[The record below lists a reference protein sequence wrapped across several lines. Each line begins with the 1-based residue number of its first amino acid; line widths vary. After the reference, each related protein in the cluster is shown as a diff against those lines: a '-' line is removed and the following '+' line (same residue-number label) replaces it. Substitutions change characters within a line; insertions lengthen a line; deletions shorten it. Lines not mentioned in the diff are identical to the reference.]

1 MAWPRHN
8 RAMVSPLPVACRET
22 VEMLRPVL
30 SAKRWQRTTSRRTV
44 SSMARKDATIGTSV
58 QAFPCIVS
66 LVTRYG
72 TEYLREAVRERIEAE
87 GLRPFSLRTG
97 IPLGQLRSVL
107 QGRAARSTTLELI
120 ASVLELEFYIGPAR
134 ADSAIRPRLPSEV
147 AQALDLPRDASVDD
161 AVGAIR
167 KDAMASRLR
176 ESLGLV
182 QELTERA
189 AAAAALI
196 PRLASRERPSAR
208 ERPEAAVVMI
218 PFAPAVRLAVGT
230 GEVVFEESPEV
241 SIAVATGALAVWAR
255 PDRLTCVR
263 AAGDSMEP
271 SIHDGDLVAVDAGRR
286 DPLDGQ
292 LFAVRTAAGLVVKRL
307 RQRRGR
313 WLLAS
318 DNRAHRSRAV
328 TREDRILGQVAWW
341 GPRDGQQR

>member
-1 MAWPRHN
+1 M
-8 RAMVSPLPVACRET
+8 
-22 VEMLRPVL
+22 
-30 SAKRWQRTTSRRTV
+30 
-44 SSMARKDATIGTSV
+44 
-58 QAFPCIVS
+58 S

-72 TEYLREAVRERIEAE
+72 TDYLRQAVRRRIEAE

-134 ADSAIRPRLPSEV
+134 ADSTLRPRLPAEI
-147 AQALDLPRDASVDD
+147 ARALNLPREASVDD

-176 ESLGLV
+176 EGLGLV
-182 QELTERA
+182 QELMEKA

-196 PRLASRERPSAR
+196 PDLVSRKRLSAR
-208 ERPEAAVVMI
+208 ERPESAAVMI
-218 PFAPAVRLAVGT
+218 PFAPEVRLAAGT

-241 SIAVATGALAVWAR
+241 SIAVATGALASWAR

-271 SIHDGDLVAVDAGRR
+271 TIHDGDLVVVDAGRT
-286 DPLDGQ
+286 DPLDSQ
-292 LFAVRTAAGLVVKRL
+292 LFAVRTDAGVVIKRL
-307 RQRRGR
+307 RQKRGR
-313 WLLAS
+313 WLLTS
-318 DNRAHRSRAV
+318 DNPARRSRAV
-328 TREDRILGQVAWW
+328 TEEDRILGQVAWC
-341 GPRDGQQR
+341 GPRGRDRG

>member
-1 MAWPRHN
+1 M
-8 RAMVSPLPVACRET
+8 
-22 VEMLRPVL
+22 
-30 SAKRWQRTTSRRTV
+30 
-44 SSMARKDATIGTSV
+44 SV
-58 QAFPCIVS
+58 
-66 LVTRYG
+66 VTRYG
-72 TEYLREAVRERIEAE
+72 IDYLRQAVRQRIEAE

-97 IPLGQLRSVL
+97 IPLGQLRSVVE
-107 QGRAARSTTLELI
+107 GRAARSTTLELI
-120 ASVLELEFYIGPAR
+120 ASVLELEFYIGPSR
-134 ADSAIRPRLPSEV
+134 ANSTTTGRLPSEI
-147 AQALDLPRDASVDD
+147 ARALDLPHHATVDD
-161 AVGAIR
+161 AVDAIR
-167 KDAMASRLR
+167 KDAMASKLR
-176 ESLGLV
+176 EGIELV
-182 QELTERA
+182 QELMERA

-196 PRLASRERPSAR
+196 PRLIARARSREGEA
-208 ERPEAAVVMI
+208 PESGVVMI
-218 PFAPAVRLAVGT
+218 PFAPEVRLAAGT

-292 LFAVRTAAGLVVKRL
+292 LFAVRTAAGLVIKRL

-318 DNRAHRSRAV
+318 DNRAHRARTV

-341 GPRDGQQR
+341 GPRDRQQR